1 MAQNTESLER
11 YNDLNHCVN
20 NIIDAT
26 SPSCLNIAMLSDHDK
41 VIIEEIV
48 TRVVDKIVDNRV
60 DRVENKIDK
69 VLKIVT
75 SSNQEHAIT
84 KVKVNKLDKRMR
96 KVEKILKIPSSSE
109 SVIFT

>member
-1 MAQNTESLER
+1 
-11 YNDLNHCVN
+11 
-20 NIIDAT
+20 
-26 SPSCLNIAMLSDHDK
+26 MLSDHDK
-41 VIIEEIV
+41 LIIEEIV
-48 TRVVDKIVDNRV
+48 ERVVDKRV

-84 KVKVNKLDKRMR
+84 KAKVNKLEKRTT
-96 KVEKILKIPSSSE
+96 KIEKKLKIKSPSE